1 MFKVFNILISF
12 AGYYNNKNVFAL
24 FFTPFILPANYQLSG
39 GKGFQNFLL
48 PLCWRIISIADFPP
62 RSG

>member
-12 AGYYNNKNVFAL
+12 AGYYNNKNVFVL
-24 FFTPFILPANYQLSG
+24 FFTPFILPASYQLPG
-39 GKGFQNFLL
+39 GEDFLL
-48 PLCWRIISIADFPP
+48 PCCWRIISIADFPP